1 MSSYSTLGRII
12 KVTQEVIDY
21 RRWIKE
27 KWGGKA
33 PPAPEPGETS
43 LLGVCHLRTLAP
55 RVAVPLSPSVVTVR
69 LRKCLVFCNVRV
81 CSHEI

>member
-1 MSSYSTLGRII
+1 MSSRSTLGRII

-43 LLGVCHLRTLAP
+43 LLASVTRALWHLVWQCLS
-55 RVAVPLSPSVVTVR
+55 VPPW
-69 LRKCLVFCNVRV
+69 
-81 CSHEI
+81 

>member
-1 MSSYSTLGRII
+1 MGSAAALQHVGPPLSLCSTLGRII

-33 PPAPEPGETS
+33 PPAPELGES
-43 LLGVCHLRTLAP
+43 LSGRTTLELLMP
-55 RVAVPLSPSVVTVR
+55 
-69 LRKCLVFCNVRV
+69 
-81 CSHEI
+81 

>member
-1 MSSYSTLGRII
+1 MVSLRSTLGRII

-33 PPAPEPGETS
+33 PPAPELGESSSGHVTLE
-43 LLGVCHLRTLAP
+43 LLLP
-55 RVAVPLSPSVVTVR
+55 
-69 LRKCLVFCNVRV
+69 
-81 CSHEI
+81 